1 MHSPKFFMPNEEE
14 VRKAEENLDAA
25 EIRLVRAYFTDIEQK
40 YTQLNTLQRR
50 GVLTR
55 LETLAKGMITLPVKE
70 SSLFDYKTAKETRQE
85 AGLKLRS
92 LAKQIGVNPGTLSRI
107 ENGRADVNM
116 ESTYGK
122 SYLEFLKQNGYNPF
136 GL

>member
-1 MHSPKFFMPNEEE
+1 MVDENEI
-14 VRKAEENLDAA
+14 KLAEANLNEA

-40 YTQLNTLQRR
+40 YIQLNPIQRR

-55 LETLAKGMITLPVKE
+55 LETIAKGMITLPLKE
-70 SSLFDYKTAKETRQE
+70 ENLFDYKTARETRQE
-85 AGLKLRS
+85 AGLKLRN

-107 ENGRADVNM
+107 ENGKADINTS
-116 ESTYGK
+116 STYGRV
-122 SYLEFLKQNGYNPF
+122 YLEFLKQNGYNPF